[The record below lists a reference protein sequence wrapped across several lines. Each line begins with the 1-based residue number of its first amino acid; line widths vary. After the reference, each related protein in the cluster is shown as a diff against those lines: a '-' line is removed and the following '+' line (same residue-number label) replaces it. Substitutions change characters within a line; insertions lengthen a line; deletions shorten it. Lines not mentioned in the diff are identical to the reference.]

1 VIGHRVRATVLLG
14 AVAALP
20 AGSARGEPVPDP
32 VGHGTVVRHAVAAA
46 GQRGRYLEYVPPGL
60 PQRGRVPAVVVLH
73 GGTQP
78 AESLLQRGQP
88 AIRWQTL
95 ADRHRFVVV
104 YPQTVPVWNDCRA
117 DNPFAGHGDDVGF
130 IAAVVR
136 RLVRQRGVD
145 PRRVNVAGE
154 SNGAMMAL
162 RLAIEDGR
170 RYAAFGLGAGQ
181 LAARSKCHGQP
192 PPATVVYLKGD
203 ADRVIPF
210 DGGVVGPGS
219 RGTVR
224 SAKATIAFWRRA
236 NHLPAEAASSRAVPD
251 RDRFDGSR
259 VTERRFTARRRR
271 SLTVELVHGGGH
283 GPPSVLYPFGAIPLL
298 GPQNRD
304 LETADVEWR
313 AFRGARR
320 DTSGQPRSTH
330 VMSRQKIAGGE
341 GTANARTD
349 SPRRSRTP

>member
-1 VIGHRVRATVLLG
+1 
-14 AVAALP
+14 
-20 AGSARGEPVPDP
+20 
-32 VGHGTVVRHAVAAA
+32 VVRHAVAAA
-46 GQRGRYLEYVPPGL
+46 GQRGRYLEYVPPHL
-60 PQRGRVPAVVVLH
+60 PPRGRVPAVVVLH

-78 AESLLQRGQP
+78 AESLLERGQP

-104 YPQTVPVWNDCRA
+104 YPQSGRVWNDCRA

-130 IAAVVR
+130 VAAVVR
-136 RLVRQRGVD
+136 RTIRRGGVD
-145 PRRVNVAGE
+145 PHRVNVAGE

-170 RYAAFGLGAGQ
+170 RYAAFGLGSGQ
-181 LAARSKCHGQP
+181 LAARSKCHRRAA
-192 PPATVVYLKGD
+192 PATVVYLKGD

-224 SAKATIAFWRRA
+224 SADATIAFWRHA
-236 NHLPAEAASSRAVPD
+236 NRLPAGPSSSRAVPD

-259 VTERRFTARRRR
+259 VTERRFAARHRR

-283 GPPSVLYPFGAIPLL
+283 GPPSVLYPVRAIPLL
-298 GPQNRD
+298 RPQNRD

-313 AFRGARR
+313 AFRRARR
-320 DTSGQPRSTH
+320 
-330 VMSRQKIAGGE
+330 
-341 GTANARTD
+341 
-349 SPRRSRTP
+349 